1 MVRDIRE
8 DFESLLGFV
17 ANYDLSGHLQNSQY
31 VKLLSSLHKRYFA
44 ILTLG
49 AEMSHQRLAAAADNV
64 QNEEFERRFRE
75 AASDLGSS
83 LFAWVHGAY
92 KPARVVLRSGI
103 ENFIKA
109 VGSIEFPQVV
119 SMKKVWEIFD
129 LVFELPFYKA
139 SVAHRELFL
148 TLTSYYAEMNLDVHT
163 ATSDEMQHVS
173 ALGHF
178 PHFDAVQAAD
188 FDIAYRNV
196 VDAMVT
202 TLCLMYP
209 NFYREM
215 HFRNRDIVMFSFSAE
230 AKLEL
235 A

>member
-1 MVRDIRE
+1 MVRDIRD
-8 DFESLLGFV
+8 DFESLRGFV
-17 ANYDLSGHLQNSQY
+17 ANYDLSRHLENLQY
-31 VKLLSSLHKRYFA
+31 VQLLSSLHKRYFA
-44 ILTLG
+44 LLTLG
-49 AEMSHQRLAAAADNV
+49 AEMSHQALATTADDA
-64 QNEEFERRFRE
+64 QNQEFDQRFRE
-75 AASDLGSS
+75 TVSDLGSA
-83 LFAWVHGAY
+83 LFAWLHGAY

-109 VGSIEFPQVV
+109 VGSVEYPEVV

-129 LVFELPFYKA
+129 LVSELTFYKA
-139 SVAHRELFL
+139 SNGHRELFL
-148 TLTSYYAEMNLDVHT
+148 TLTSYYSDLNFDVHT
-163 ATSDEMQHVS
+163 ATSDEMQLVS

-178 PHFDAVQAAD
+178 PHFDSAQAAD
-188 FDIAYRNV
+188 FEVTYRGA

-209 NFYREM
+209 NFYRQM
-215 HFRNRDIVMFSFSAE
+215 HFRNRDIVIVSFSAA